1 MLGVNMSLEGMDA
14 LINKIEL
21 MGIKTN
27 AVISP
32 ALKAAAEPVLN
43 EAKGTAAFIDKTG
56 NLRKAMKIS
65 NVKTIKGVKAVWVG
79 DVDKQA
85 NYSWYVEFGH
95 SKAQSIK
102 NMSAK
107 DKQAGKLVKVT
118 NAAPHPFLQPA
129 FQNHEEES
137 KQIIKAYLQAA
148 LK

>member
-43 EAKGTAAFIDKTG
+43 EAKGIAAFIDKTG

-95 SKAQSIK
+95 SKAQKKKKKKKKKLWVETKIQKKKKKAQKKQEQINQSQNKKKKKKK
-102 NMSAK
+102 NTINTK
-107 DKQAGKLVKVT
+107 YI
-118 NAAPHPFLQPA
+118 
-129 FQNHEEES
+129 E
-137 KQIIKAYLQAA
+137 
-148 LK
+148 